1 MLSFSSRRQSSLRYH
16 PGDDAPHLLYLKL
29 SNDPQ
34 VNKVKV
40 DSRESVYHK
49 VVPVRIELTPPRY

>member
-16 PGDDAPHLLYLKL
+16 TGDDAPHLYLKL